1 MIVYNILEVIYPIMM
16 WAFIV
21 VACLSLLKFI
31 GLVLYGFWLEI
42 FGK

>member
-1 MIVYNILEVIYPIMM
+1 MFVYNILEVIYPIMV
-16 WAFIV
+16 WTFIV
-21 VACLSLLKFI
+21 VMCLRLLKFM